1 MSSSVPIT
9 RRQRTQMVFNIHQ
22 TFFHYEN
29 VPEDNENKKQFFE
42 NLALVNLNKEVI
54 KGRTQR
60 KSILN
65 QEINNLPPVPQTIT
79 NKSKKINQLEFD
91 ERSNITEWFDNY
103 TFNSVN
109 LKAIDFQRFI
119 SNFSEDDYKN
129 LKFIDI
135 FGFDVKEY
143 ENLDKKF
150 RELKALFKDTVLDK
164 QLYEYFKFTR
174 YEMDESKE
182 NMKAVHQN
190 FDKID
195 RVCYFNDSIKF
206 FMKGGSKEK

>member
-1 MSSSVPIT
+1 MI
-9 RRQRTQMVFNIHQ
+9 FNIHQ

-29 VPEDNENKKQFFE
+29 VSGDNENKKQFFE

-103 TFNSVN
+103 TFNSIN
-109 LKAIDFQRFI
+109 LKAIDFQRFV

-143 ENLDKKF
+143 DNLDKKF

>member
-29 VPEDNENKKQFFE
+29 VPENNENKKQFFE

>member
-1 MSSSVPIT
+1 MSSSVPVT
-9 RRQRTQMVFNIHQ
+9 RRQRTQMIFNIHQ

-29 VPEDNENKKQFFE
+29 VPESNENKKQFLA
-42 NLALVNLNKEVI
+42 NLAMVNLNKEMI

-65 QEINNLPPVPQTIT
+65 QEINNLPPVPSSIS

-91 ERSNITEWFDNY
+91 ERSNITEWFDDYN
-103 TFNSVN
+103 FNSVN

-119 SNFSEDDYKN
+119 SNFSEEEYKSLN
-129 LKFIDI
+129 FNDVY
-135 FGFDVKEY
+135 GFDIKEY
-143 ENLDKKF
+143 DSLDKKF

-190 FDKID
+190 FDRIN
-195 RVCYFNDSIKF
+195 RICYFNDSIKF
-206 FMKGGSKEK
+206 FMKGEKDK